1 MNKLQREM
9 HEIEAAKLKE
19 ILLRAEGNLK
29 TAADLLDMPKS
40 TLSTTLQR
48 KHPALLDYARRLRA
62 RRGNERGRPRL
73 RSPAHDKKSV
83 GSAWRKSKHCLAVAA
98 RELGIPAST
107 LRDLLV
113 RYDLPMKGKEK
124 RRAG

>member
-29 TAADLLDMPKS
+29 VAAGLLDMPKS

-48 KHPALLDYARRLRA
+48 KHPTLLAYARRLRA
-62 RRGNERGRPRL
+62 RKGNERGRPRAVN
-73 RSPAHDKKSV
+73 PAHDKKTV
-83 GSAWRKSKHCLAVAA
+83 GTAWRKAKQVLAVAA
-98 RELGIPAST
+98 RDLGIPAST
-107 LRDLLV
+107 LRDLLI
-113 RYDLPMKGKEK
+113 RYDLPMKEK